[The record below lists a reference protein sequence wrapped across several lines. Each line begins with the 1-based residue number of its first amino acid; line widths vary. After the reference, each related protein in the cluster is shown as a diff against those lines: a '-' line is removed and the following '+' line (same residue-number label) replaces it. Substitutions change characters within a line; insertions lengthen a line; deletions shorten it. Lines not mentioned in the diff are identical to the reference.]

1 MTLLNNITIYP
12 IKSLAGISVNH
23 WKINQNGLLYDRQW
37 MLVDEDNQFL
47 SQRRLARMALIKTQ
61 LIDNKLYLTA
71 EAMPKISLELNPP
84 ENPQSIL
91 VNIWKDQCLAQS
103 VSNEIDEWFSA
114 FLQTPCRLVYQPKE
128 SIRAVDPKF
137 AKATDQVSFSDGYPF
152 LIISTASL
160 DSLNQAMGLE
170 LTMARFRPNLVI
182 SDCEAYAEDYWREI
196 TIGNIGFRLPKP
208 CSRCKVP
215 TINPNTA
222 ETAKEPLRTLNK
234 LRKYNN
240 KVYFGQNA
248 IHNQQGTVSV
258 GDVLS
263 IQKTGDAHPLLLAT
277 PKGI

>member
-1 MTLLNNITIYP
+1 MALLNSISIYP

-23 WKINQNGLLYDRQW
+23 WEINQNGLLYDRQW
-37 MLVDEDNQFL
+37 MLVDQDNQFL
-47 SQRRLARMALIKTQ
+47 SQRRLTRMALIKTQ
-61 LIDNKLYLTA
+61 LTDNTLQLTA
-71 EAMPKISLELNPP
+71 ETMPNISLKLSPP

-103 VSNEIDEWFSA
+103 VSNEIDEWFSE
-114 FLQTPCRLVYQPKE
+114 FLQTPCRLVYQPNQ

-137 AKATDQVSFSDGYPF
+137 AQATDQVSFSDGYPF
-152 LIISTASL
+152 LIISAASL
-160 DSLNQAMGLE
+160 DSLNQAMALDLE
-170 LTMARFRPNLVI
+170 MARFRPNLVI

-215 TINPNTA
+215 TIDPNTT
-222 ETAKEPLRTLNK
+222 ETTKEPLRTLNK
-234 LRKYNN
+234 LRKHNN

-248 IHNQQGTVSV
+248 IHNQQGIISV

-263 IQKTGDAHPLLLAT
+263 IQKTGVAQPALSVTSH
-277 PKGI
+277 